1 MSRTRKN
8 GVASPVSWHSAMVA
22 DRIMRAEHLRLPS
35 GATILAVKPEPLE
48 WILSGRIPQN
58 LLGAALEAGAETH
71 RQSERAMTRQ
81 EIVDLAAFA
90 RQLVEASVVEPPI
103 GDGPGEMPMDEIPVK
118 DRAFIFEWAC
128 RALGQKEGVGSR
140 ESGVGQSR
148 AGGTSPTPYSRE
160 PTPESDA
167 DRQEGHSIPQSG
179 MERFREK

>member
-1 MSRTRKN
+1 
-8 GVASPVSWHSAMVA
+8 
-22 DRIMRAEHLRLPS
+22 LPS

-58 LLGAALEAGAETH
+58 LLGAALEAGPEGS
-71 RQSERAMTRQ
+71 RQTDRAMTRQ

-128 RALGQKEGVGSR
+128 RALKDPPKIESRKPCAERSEGSKL
-140 ESGVGQSR
+140 EEGQS
-148 AGGTSPTPYSRE
+148 AIGN
-160 PTPESDA
+160 
-167 DRQEGHSIPQSG
+167 RQPAMEGLSSQKLG
-179 MERFREK
+179 RFREK